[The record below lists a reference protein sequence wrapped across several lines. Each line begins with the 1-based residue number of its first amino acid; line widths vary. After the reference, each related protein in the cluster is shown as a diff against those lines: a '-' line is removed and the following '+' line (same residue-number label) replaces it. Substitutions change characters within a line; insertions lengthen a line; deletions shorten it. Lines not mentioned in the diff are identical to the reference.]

1 MLNAIINFFKSL
13 NNNSH
18 PGEIAHAASIGVLL
32 GFLPKDNAIWYIL
45 FIFFLFVRINKAVY
59 LLVILGIGTF
69 AFSLDNL
76 FDKIGYAVLTFEKL
90 TPISSSLLETP
101 FVAFTN
107 FNNTIVMGSLVFGI
121 LAYFPVYLL
130 ARLFVKL
137 WRSTLA
143 PKISSLKIWQA
154 IKKLPFVNKI
164 FSVSEKISEVTKR

>member
-18 PGEIAHAASIGVLL
+18 PGEIAHAVSIGVLL
-32 GFLPKDNAIWYIL
+32 GFLPKDNALWYLL

-59 LLVILGIGTF
+59 LLVILGIGSF
-69 AFSLDNL
+69 AFTLDNF
-76 FDKIGYAVLTFEKL
+76 FDKIGYAVLTYDKL
-90 TPISSSLLETP
+90 EPVFATLLEVP

-121 LAYFPVYLL
+121 VAYFPVYIL

-143 PKISSLKIWQA
+143 PKISSLKIWKA
-154 IKKLPFVNKI
+154 IKKIPFVEKL
-164 FSVSEKISEVTKR
+164 FSVSDKISGVTKR